1 MVRKNRKLIVHQD
14 KSIGNFFIRAK
25 RVNEN
30 GKFVT
35 MPIKDGK
42 ALPRNRTD
50 AELGRWIR
58 QVLENCE

>member
-1 MVRKNRKLIVHQD
+1 MRRILFVRTT
-14 KSIGNFFIRAK
+14 

-35 MPIKDGK
+35 KPIKDGK

-58 QVLENCE
+58 QVLENCN